1 MIVIFGKKILKWCT
15 IIFTHC
21 HDQNMTKER
30 YIELNKHDTYIIDII
45 NSVQNVIFGANMTDD
60 EMESIFWL
68 IVDNV
73 S

>member
-1 MIVIFGKKILKWCT
+1 
-15 IIFTHC
+15 
-21 HDQNMTKER
+21 
-30 YIELNKHDTYIIDII
+30 
-45 NSVQNVIFGANMTDD
+45 VQNVIFGANMTDD